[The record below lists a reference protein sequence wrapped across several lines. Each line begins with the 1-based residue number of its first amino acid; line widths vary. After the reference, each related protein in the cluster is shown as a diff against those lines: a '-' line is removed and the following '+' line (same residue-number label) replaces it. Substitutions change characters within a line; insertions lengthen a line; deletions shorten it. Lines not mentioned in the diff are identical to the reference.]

1 MKNLLYDQVGEGD
14 NALPYSRWRV
24 LSAEK
29 TRKGVGILE
38 KSRSDNEIKI
48 LAVGDVFGAHGL
60 EFVRKNLRRI
70 KNLEQADLVI
80 VNAENVCDGSGL
92 DRPSAELLF
101 ESGADVLT
109 GGNHSFR
116 RYAIFDL
123 LEDEECVLR
132 PLNFPPSSPGNG
144 YCIVPV
150 KNGLRALVISVC
162 GQVFMDP
169 VDSPFT
175 CVERVLEREKGNYD
189 FAICD
194 FHAEATSEK
203 QAFSHIFDGRIQIVF
218 GTHTHVQTA
227 DERLTPRGGAYISDI
242 GMCGSEDSIIGVSY
256 ETATSR
262 FTKNVRMKGIPE
274 KKNIALCGAVFTLDG
289 STLYCTDVK
298 RIKYNEGNLK

>member
-1 MKNLLYDQVGEGD
+1 M
-14 NALPYSRWRV
+14 
-24 LSAEK
+24 
-29 TRKGVGILE
+29 
-38 KSRSDNEIKI
+38 IKI
-48 LAVGDVFGAHGL
+48 LAVGDVFGAPGC
-60 EFVRKNLRRI
+60 EFVKKHLRKI

-80 VNAENVCDGSGL
+80 VNAENSHDGNGT
-92 DRPSAELLF
+92 DRYEADLLF

-116 RYAIFDL
+116 RYALMDFID
-123 LEDEECVLR
+123 DEPFILR
-132 PLNFPPSSPGNG
+132 PLNFPAGSPGNG

-175 CVERVLEREKGNYD
+175 AVSRLLDELKGKYD
-189 FAICD
+189 FAVCD

-203 QAFSHIFDGRIQIVF
+203 LAFSHVFDGRIQVVF

-227 DERLTPRGGAYISDI
+227 DERLTPQGGGYISDI
-242 GMCGSEDSIIGVSY
+242 GMCGSENSIIGVSY
-256 ETATSR
+256 ETAVPRYTR
-262 FTKNVRMKGIPE
+262 NIRMKGIPAKE
-274 KKNIALCGAVFTLDG
+274 NVTLRGAVFTIDEK
-289 STLYCTDVK
+289 TLYCTDVK

>member
-1 MKNLLYDQVGEGD
+1 MDKSHREN
-14 NALPYSRWRV
+14 
-24 LSAEK
+24 EK
-29 TRKGVGILE
+29 E
-38 KSRSDNEIKI
+38 NEIKI
-48 LAVGDVFGAHGL
+48 LAVGDIFGTPGL

-70 KNLEQADLVI
+70 KNIEGADLVI

-92 DRPSAELLF
+92 DKKSADVLF

-123 LEDEECVLR
+123 LEDEPNVLR
-132 PLNFPPSSPGNG
+132 PLNFPPNSPGDG
-144 YCIVPV
+144 YCIIPV

-169 VDSPFT
+169 VDSPFVT
-175 CVERVLEREKGNYD
+175 VERVLEREKGNYD

-194 FHAEATSEK
+194 FHAEATCEK
-203 QAFSHIFDGRIQIVF
+203 QAFAHIFDGRIQIVF

-227 DERLTPRGGAYISDI
+227 DERLTLRGGAYISDI

-256 ETATSR
+256 DTAVSR
-262 FTKNVRMKGIPE
+262 FTKNVRMKGVPE
-274 KKNIALCGAVFTLDG
+274 SKSISLCGAVFAIDEK
-289 STLYCTDVK
+289 TLYCTEVK